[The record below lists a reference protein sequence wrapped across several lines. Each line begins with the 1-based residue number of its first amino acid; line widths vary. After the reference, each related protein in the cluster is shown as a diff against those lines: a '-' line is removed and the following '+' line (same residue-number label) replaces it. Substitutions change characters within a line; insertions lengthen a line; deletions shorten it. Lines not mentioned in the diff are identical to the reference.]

1 MTKRKTPYSKPT
13 TTHIDE
19 SIPKLIVFDE
29 DNTWKKY
36 ITKNIFDCL
45 AALHPPLMSD
55 IDKSVP
61 PEFLEQELSNIL
73 KGKYKM
79 KGKEK
84 KTDKLVKLR
93 LLTGEDYYVFLHIE
107 VQNRLEDDFGE
118 RMYIYRS
125 LISMKYNTQNISTF
139 VIFTGKSP
147 SEKHKVFIH
156 ECYGS
161 VINFRYNSYVIADQN
176 TGELEKSYNMFDLAV
191 LAAKYT
197 LDTEGDGR
205 KRLIFKK
212 KLFEL
217 AYQKQFPLEKIEE
230 LISFVFDYMLLSE
243 DLEDE
248 LKVFVSSSSS
258 INSEEMV
265 VTKGQYRLA
274 QIMSEVVYGKSYEVM
289 LAEKEAEKEAEKAS
303 EKEATRQDTIKVL
316 LKKDFS
322 PEKIANLLEFDLDYV
337 LKVAKNQSKD

>member
-1 MTKRKTPYSKPT
+1 
-13 TTHIDE
+13 
-19 SIPKLIVFDE
+19 
-29 DNTWKKY
+29 
-36 ITKNIFDCL
+36 
-45 AALHPPLMSD
+45 
-55 IDKSVP
+55 
-61 PEFLEQELSNIL
+61 
-73 KGKYKM
+73 
-79 KGKEK
+79 
-84 KTDKLVKLR
+84 
-93 LLTGEDYYVFLHIE
+93 
-107 VQNRLEDDFGE
+107 
-118 RMYIYRS
+118 
-125 LISMKYNTQNISTF
+125 
-139 VIFTGKSP
+139 
-147 SEKHKVFIH
+147 
-156 ECYGS
+156 
-161 VINFRYNSYVIADQN
+161 
-176 TGELEKSYNMFDLAV
+176 MFDLAV

-289 LAEKEAEKEAEKAS
+289 LAEKEAEKEA
-303 EKEATRQDTIKVL
+303 TRQDTIKVL

-337 LKVAKNQSKD
+337 LKVAKNQSKDWQIGHVLIRI